1 MTDYT
6 AEIASLKAAIASGT
20 TLVRHGDLIVHYETF
35 DKLLAR
41 LNWLNAQNGAKRPA
55 AVILAGFGR
64 GDNNS
69 NSRGGRRG
77 C

>member
-6 AEIASLKAAIASGT
+6 AEIASIKTAIASGT
-20 TLVRHGDLIVHYETF
+20 TLVRHGDLIVHYDSF

-41 LNWLNAQNGAKRPA
+41 LNWLNGQSGTKRPA
-55 AVILAGFGR
+55 PIILAGFGR

-69 NSRGGRRG
+69 RDRNG